1 MPENHSFY
9 YFMTESRSL
18 APPETDLEDPEQLTL
33 SWDSCVSRALVHRNA
48 VAEVLLTDAR
58 ALPDGRFL
66 LAAQWPRSYAT
77 SVTSP
82 SGPGAD
88 PGAGSD
94 SAERHD
100 PMLAAE
106 TIRQVGLYIC
116 QRFLG
121 VPSTSKPVIRSV
133 GFQLD
138 DSAEP
143 VVGYGATDVLCRAEV
158 HDVRHV
164 DDVPWPVALSVRIQ
178 FSAVGREFGSAFGR
192 VRVLSEEEYE
202 TFRGPNAAAGPVPD
216 TVHGRPSPIEVSVPS
231 PGDVMLVRDPAGA
244 LLVAPADLRHPR
256 FFDHPSDHVPGM
268 VLLEAARQA
277 ACLAGATPGRLN
289 GCHMQALRFTEW
301 NAPVHVECAPAE
313 DGWTFQVTQSGDTTA
328 SGTLSFATNR

>member
-1 MPENHSFY
+1 MTENRSFY
-9 YFMTESRSL
+9 YFMTESHSF
-18 APPETDLEDPEQLTL
+18 APPEADPEQLTL
-33 SWDSCVSRALVHRNA
+33 SWDSCVSRTLVHRKA

-58 ALPDGRFL
+58 ALPDGRYL

-77 SVTSP
+77 SASGTGTGTSSR
-82 SGPGAD
+82 SGS
-88 PGAGSD
+88 GSG
-94 SAERHD
+94 ERHD

-121 VPSTSKPVIRSV
+121 APSTSKPVIRSV

-138 DSAEP
+138 NSTEP

-164 DDVPWPVALSVRIQ
+164 DDLPWPVALNVRIQ
-178 FSAVGREFGSAFGR
+178 FSAAGREFGSAFGR

-216 TVHGRPSPIEVSVPS
+216 DVHWRPSPTEVSVPS
-231 PGDVMLVRDPAGA
+231 PGDVMLVRDPSGS

-256 FFDHPSDHVPGM
+256 FFDHPTDHVPGM

-277 ACLAGATPGRLN
+277 ACLAGASPGRLN

-301 NAPVHVECAPAE
+301 NSPVHVECGPAE
-313 DGWTFQVTQSGDTTA
+313 DGWAFQVTQGGDTTA
-328 SGTLSFATNR
+328 SGTLSFATEG

>member
-9 YFMTESRSL
+9 YFMTESPSL
-18 APPETDLEDPEQLTL
+18 ARPEADPEELAL
-33 SWDSCVSRALVHRNA
+33 SWDSCVSRTLVHRNA

-66 LAAQWPRSYAT
+66 LAAQWPRSYAASAT
-77 SVTSP
+77 SDI
-82 SGPGAD
+82 A
-88 PGAGSD
+88 SD
-94 SAERHD
+94 SGSGSGFGFGERHD

-121 VPSTSKPVIRSV
+121 APSTSRPVIRSV

-138 DSAEP
+138 NSAEP
-143 VVGYGATDVLCRAEV
+143 VVGYGATDVLCRAET

-164 DDVPWPVALSVRIQ
+164 DGVPWPVALNVRIQ
-178 FSAVGREFGSAFGR
+178 FSAAGREFGSAFGR
-192 VRVLSEEEYE
+192 VRVLSGEEYE
-202 TFRGPNAAAGPVPD
+202 TFRGSNAAADPVPD
-216 TVHGRPSPIEVSVPS
+216 TVHRRPSHTEVSAPS
-231 PGDVMLVRDPAGA
+231 PGDVMLVRDPSGT

-277 ACLAGATPGRLN
+277 ACLAGASPGRLN

-313 DGWTFQVTQSGDTTA
+313 GGWAFQVTQGGDTTA
-328 SGTLSFATNR
+328 SGTLSFAAKG

>member
-1 MPENHSFY
+1 
-9 YFMTESRSL
+9 MTESHL
-18 APPETDLEDPEQLTL
+18 AAPFEAGPEQLTL
-33 SWDSCVSRALVHRNA
+33 SWDSCVSRTLVHRNA

-77 SVTSP
+77 S
-82 SGPGAD
+82 A
-88 PGAGSD
+88 AG

-121 VPSTSKPVIRSV
+121 APGTSRPVIRSV
-133 GFQLD
+133 GFRLD
-138 DSAEP
+138 NSAEP

-158 HDVRHV
+158 YDTRHV
-164 DDVPWPVALSVRIQ
+164 DDVPWPVALSVRIE
-178 FSAVGREFGSAFGR
+178 FSAAGREFGSAFGR
-192 VRVLSEEEYE
+192 MRVLSEEEYG
-202 TFRGPNAAAGPVPD
+202 TFRGPHADAGPVPD
-216 TVHGRPSPIEVSVPS
+216 EVHWRPSPAEVSVPS
-231 PGDVMLVRDPAGA
+231 PGDVMLVRNRSGA

-277 ACLAGATPGRLN
+277 ACLAGASPGRLS
-289 GCHMQALRFTEW
+289 GCHMEALRFTEW
-301 NAPVHVECAPAE
+301 NAPVHVECGPAE
-313 DGWTFQVTQSGDTTA
+313 EGWAFQVTQGGDTTA
-328 SGTLSFATNR
+328 SGTLAFATKG

>member
-1 MPENHSFY
+1 
-9 YFMTESRSL
+9 MTESRSL
-18 APPETDLEDPEQLTL
+18 APPETTPEHLTL
-33 SWDSCVSRALVHRNA
+33 SWDSCVSRTLVHRRA

-58 ALPDGRFL
+58 ALPDDRFL

-77 SVTSP
+77 SRT
-82 SGPGAD
+82 
-88 PGAGSD
+88 GAGAGAGAGCGSGSASD
-94 SAERHD
+94 ERHD

-121 VPSTSKPVIRSV
+121 APSTSRPVIRNV
-133 GFQLD
+133 GFLLD
-138 DSAEP
+138 NDTEP

-158 HDVRHV
+158 FDVRRV

-178 FSAVGREFGSAFGR
+178 LSAAGREFGSAFGR

-202 TFRGPNAAAGPVPD
+202 TFRGPNAAADPVPD
-216 TVHGRPSPIEVSVPS
+216 DVHGRPSPTEVSVPS

-277 ACLAGATPGRLN
+277 ACLVGASPGRLS

-301 NAPVHVECAPAE
+301 NSPVHVECEPAE
-313 DGWTFQVTQSGDTTA
+313 DGWAFQVTQNGDTTA
-328 SGTLSFATNR
+328 SGTLSFAT

>member
-1 MPENHSFY
+1 
-9 YFMTESRSL
+9 MTESRL
-18 APPETDLEDPEQLTL
+18 PAPPEAGPEQPTL
-33 SWDSCVSRALVHRNA
+33 SWDSCVPRTLVHRKA

-77 SVTSP
+77 SDT
-82 SGPGAD
+82 
-88 PGAGSD
+88 GSD
-94 SAERHD
+94 ERHD

-121 VPSTSKPVIRSV
+121 APSTSRPVIRSV
-133 GFQLD
+133 GFRID
-138 DSAEP
+138 NSEEP

-164 DDVPWPVALSVRIQ
+164 ADVPWPVALSVRVQ
-178 FSAVGREFGSAFGR
+178 FSAGGREFGSAVGR

-202 TFRGPNAAAGPVPD
+202 TFRGPSAAAGPMPD
-216 TVHGRPSPIEVSVPS
+216 GVRRRPSPTEVSVPF
-231 PGDVMLVRDPAGA
+231 PGDVMLVRDSSGT

-277 ACLAGATPGRLN
+277 ACLAGASSGRLN
-289 GCHMQALRFTEW
+289 GCHMRALRFTEW
-301 NAPVHVECAPAE
+301 NSPAHVDCAPTE
-313 DGWTFQVTQSGDTTA
+313 DGWAFQITQGGDTTA
-328 SGTLSFATNR
+328 SGTLSFAAKG

>member
-1 MPENHSFY
+1 
-9 YFMTESRSL
+9 MTESHSL
-18 APPETDLEDPEQLTL
+18 APTAAAPEHLPL
-33 SWDSCVSRALVHRNA
+33 SWDSCVSRTLVHRKA

-58 ALPDGRFL
+58 ALPDGHFL

-77 SVTSP
+77 SRT
-82 SGPGAD
+82 GTGTGTAAD
-88 PGAGSD
+88 SD
-94 SAERHD
+94 ERHD

-121 VPSTSKPVIRSV
+121 APSTSRPVIRNV
-133 GFQLD
+133 GFRLD
-138 DSAEP
+138 NDTEP

-158 HDVRHV
+158 FDVRHV
-164 DDVPWPVALSVRIQ
+164 DDVPWPVALSVRLQ
-178 FSAVGREFGSAFGR
+178 LSAAGREFGSAFGR

-202 TFRGPNAAAGPVPD
+202 TFRGANAAAGPVPD
-216 TVHGRPSPIEVSVPS
+216 TVHRRPSPAEVSVPS
-231 PGDVMLVRDPAGA
+231 PGDVMLVRDPSGA

-277 ACLAGATPGRLN
+277 ACLAGASPGRLS
-289 GCHMQALRFTEW
+289 GCHLHALRFTEW
-301 NAPVHVECAPAE
+301 NSPVHVECEPAE
-313 DGWTFQVTQSGDTTA
+313 DGWAFQVTQDGDTTA
-328 SGTLSFATNR
+328 SGTLSFATRK

>member
-1 MPENHSFY
+1 
-9 YFMTESRSL
+9 MTESRIT
-18 APPETDLEDPEQLTL
+18 APPAAGPERLTL

-77 SVTSP
+77 SGT
-82 SGPGAD
+82 
-88 PGAGSD
+88 GSD
-94 SAERHD
+94 ERHD

-121 VPSTSKPVIRSV
+121 APSTSRPVIRSV
-133 GFQLD
+133 GFLLD
-138 DSAEP
+138 NSAEP

-158 HDVRHV
+158 YDMRHV
-164 DDVPWPVALSVRIQ
+164 DDVPWPVALSVRMEC
-178 FSAVGREFGSAFGR
+178 SAAGREFGSAFGR
-192 VRVLSEEEYE
+192 MRVLSEEEYE
-202 TFRGPNAAAGPVPD
+202 TFRGPYAGADPVRD
-216 TVHGRPSPIEVSVPS
+216 EVHWRPSPTEVSVPS
-231 PGDVMLVRDPAGA
+231 PGDVMLVRNPSGA

-277 ACLAGATPGRLN
+277 ACLAGASPGRLS
-289 GCHMQALRFTEW
+289 GCHLRALRFTEW
-301 NAPVHVECAPAE
+301 NAPVHVECGPAE
-313 DGWTFQVTQSGDTTA
+313 DAWAFQVTQGGDTTA
-328 SGTLSFATNR
+328 SGTLTFATKG

>member
-1 MPENHSFY
+1 M
-9 YFMTESRSL
+9 SR
-18 APPETDLEDPEQLTL
+18 T
-33 SWDSCVSRALVHRNA
+33 LVHRNA

-77 SVTSP
+77 STTVTT
-82 SGPGAD
+82 SGT
-88 PGAGSD
+88 GSD
-94 SAERHD
+94 ERHD

-121 VPSTSKPVIRSV
+121 APSTSKPIIRSV

-138 DSAEP
+138 NSTEP

-158 HDVRHV
+158 FDVRHV
-164 DDVPWPVALSVRIQ
+164 DDVPWPAALSVRIQ
-178 FSAVGREFGSAFGR
+178 FSAAGREFGSAFGR

-216 TVHGRPSPIEVSVPS
+216 AVHRRPSPTEVSVLS
-231 PGDVMLVRDPAGA
+231 PGDVMLVRDPSGT

-277 ACLAGATPGRLN
+277 ACLAGASPGRLN

-301 NAPVHVECAPAE
+301 NAPVHVECGPAE
-313 DGWTFQVTQSGDTTA
+313 DGWAFQVTQSGDTTA
-328 SGTLSFATNR
+328 SGTLSFATKG

>member
-1 MPENHSFY
+1 MPESH
-9 YFMTESRSL
+9 SL
-18 APPETDLEDPEQLTL
+18 ALPETAPEHLTL
-33 SWDSCVSRALVHRNA
+33 SWDSCVSRTLVHRKA

-77 SVTSP
+77 STTSG
-82 SGPGAD
+82 SGS
-88 PGAGSD
+88 GSG

-116 QRFLG
+116 RRFLG
-121 VPSTSKPVIRSV
+121 APSTSKPVIRSV

-138 DSAEP
+138 NSTEP

-158 HDVRHV
+158 SDVRHV
-164 DDVPWPVALSVRIQ
+164 DEVPWPVALSVRIQ
-178 FSAVGREFGSAFGR
+178 FSAAGREFGSAFGR
-192 VRVLSEEEYE
+192 VRVLSEEEYD
-202 TFRGPNAAAGPVPD
+202 TFRGPNAAAAPVPD
-216 TVHGRPSPIEVSVPS
+216 DVHRRPSPAEVSVPS
-231 PGDVMLVRDPAGA
+231 PGDVMLVRDPSGS

-277 ACLAGATPGRLN
+277 ACLAGASPGRLS
-289 GCHMQALRFTEW
+289 GCHLQALRFTEW
-301 NAPVHVECAPAE
+301 NSPVHVACAPAE
-313 DGWTFQVTQSGDTTA
+313 DGWTFQVTQAGETTA
-328 SGTLSFATNR
+328 SGTLSFASEG

>member
-1 MPENHSFY
+1 
-9 YFMTESRSL
+9 MTESRSL
-18 APPETDLEDPEQLTL
+18 ALPETAPEHLTL
-33 SWDSCVSRALVHRNA
+33 SWDSCVSRALVHRKA

-77 SVTSP
+77 SATSGSR
-82 SGPGAD
+82 SGSGA
-88 PGAGSD
+88 ASD
-94 SAERHD
+94 ERHD

-121 VPSTSKPVIRSV
+121 APSTSKPVIRSV

-138 DSAEP
+138 NSTEP

-158 HDVRHV
+158 SDVRHV
-164 DDVPWPVALSVRIQ
+164 ADVPWPVALSVRIQ
-178 FSAVGREFGSAFGR
+178 FSAAGREFGSAFGR
-192 VRVLSEEEYE
+192 VRVLSEEEYDV
-202 TFRGPNAAAGPVPD
+202 FRGPNAAAAPVPD
-216 TVHGRPSPIEVSVPS
+216 DVHWRPSPTDVSVPS
-231 PGDVMLVRDPAGA
+231 FGDVMLVRDPSGS

-277 ACLAGATPGRLN
+277 ACLAGASPGRLS

-301 NAPVHVECAPAE
+301 HSPVHVECGPAA
-313 DGWTFQVTQSGDTTA
+313 DGWAFQVTQAGETTA
-328 SGTLSFATNR
+328 SGTLSFATQGYEGYEG

>member
-1 MPENHSFY
+1 
-9 YFMTESRSL
+9 MTDSRSL
-18 APPETDLEDPEQLTL
+18 APPEATPEHLTL
-33 SWDSCVSRALVHRNA
+33 NWDSCVSRTLVHRRA

-58 ALPDGRFL
+58 ALGDDQFL

-77 SVTSP
+77 SRTGAGG
-82 SGPGAD
+82 GPGSSS
-88 PGAGSD
+88 GSGCD
-94 SAERHD
+94 ERHD
-100 PMLAAE
+100 PILAAE

-121 VPSTSKPVIRSV
+121 APSTSRPVIRSV
-133 GFQLD
+133 GFRLD
-138 DSAEP
+138 NDTEP

-158 HDVRHV
+158 FDVRRA

-178 FSAVGREFGSAFGR
+178 LSAAGREFGSAFGR

-216 TVHGRPSPIEVSVPS
+216 DVHRRPSPTEVWVPS
-231 PGDVMLVRDPAGA
+231 PGDVMLVRDPSGA

-277 ACLAGATPGRLN
+277 ACLAGASPGRLS
-289 GCHMQALRFTEW
+289 GCHMRALRFTEW
-301 NAPVHVECAPAE
+301 NSPVHVECGPAE
-313 DGWTFQVTQSGDTTA
+313 DGWAFQVTQDGDTTA
-328 SGTLSFATNR
+328 SGTLSFATQG

>member
-1 MPENHSFY
+1 
-9 YFMTESRSL
+9 MTASHSL
-18 APPETDLEDPEQLTL
+18 APPETAPEHLTL
-33 SWDSCVSRALVHRNA
+33 SWDSCVSRTLVHRKA

-77 SVTSP
+77 SIA
-82 SGPGAD
+82 SGSRSGS
-88 PGAGSD
+88 GSD
-94 SAERHD
+94 ERHD

-121 VPSTSKPVIRSV
+121 APSTSKPVIRSV

-138 DSAEP
+138 NSTEP

-158 HDVRHV
+158 SDVRHV

-178 FSAVGREFGSAFGR
+178 FSAAGREFGSAFGR
-192 VRVLSEEEYE
+192 VRVLSEEEYD
-202 TFRGPNAAAGPVPD
+202 TFRGPNSAATPVPD
-216 TVHGRPSPIEVSVPS
+216 DVHRRPSPTEVSVPS
-231 PGDVMLVRDPAGA
+231 PGDVMLVRDPSGS

-277 ACLAGATPGRLN
+277 ACLAGASPGRLN

-301 NAPVHVECAPAE
+301 NSPVHVECAPAE
-313 DGWTFQVTQSGDTTA
+313 DGWTFQVTQAGETTA
-328 SGTLSFATNR
+328 SGTLSFATEGYATEG

>member
-1 MPENHSFY
+1 M
-9 YFMTESRSL
+9 SR
-18 APPETDLEDPEQLTL
+18 T
-33 SWDSCVSRALVHRNA
+33 LVHRNA

-58 ALPDGRFL
+58 ALPDDRYL

-77 SVTSP
+77 SG
-82 SGPGAD
+82 SGSD
-88 PGAGSD
+88 PG

-121 VPSTSKPVIRSV
+121 APSTSRPVIRSV

-138 DSAEP
+138 NATEP
-143 VVGYGATDVLCRAEV
+143 AVGYGATDILCRAEV
-158 HDVRHV
+158 HDARRV
-164 DDVPWPVALSVRIQ
+164 DAVPWPVALNVRIQ
-178 FSAVGREFGSAFGR
+178 FSAAGREFGSAFGR

-202 TFRGPNAAAGPVPD
+202 TLRGPKAAADPIPD
-216 TVHGRPSPIEVSVPS
+216 NVHSRPSPAEVSVPF
-231 PGDVMLVRDPAGA
+231 PGDVMVVRAHSGT

-277 ACLAGATPGRLN
+277 ACLAGAAPGRLN

-313 DGWTFQVTQSGDTTA
+313 DGWAFQITQNADTTA
-328 SGTLSFATNR
+328 SGTLSFATKG

>member
-1 MPENHSFY
+1 MPGNHSFY
-9 YFMTESRSL
+9 YFMTESPSL
-18 APPETDLEDPEQLTL
+18 ARPDADPEELAL
-33 SWDSCVSRALVHRNA
+33 SWDSCVSRTLVHRNA

-58 ALPDGRFL
+58 ALPDGRYL
-66 LAAQWPRSYAT
+66 LAAQWPRSYA
-77 SVTSP
+77 SSAA
-82 SGPGAD
+82 SGI
-88 PGAGSD
+88 GSG
-94 SAERHD
+94 SCSGERHD

-121 VPSTSKPVIRSV
+121 APSTSRPVIRSV

-138 DSAEP
+138 NSAEP

-164 DDVPWPVALSVRIQ
+164 DDVPWPVALNVRIQ
-178 FSAVGREFGSAFGR
+178 FSAAGREFGSAFGR

-202 TFRGPNAAAGPVPD
+202 MVRGPNAAADPIRD
-216 TVHGRPSPIEVSVPS
+216 NVHARPSPIEVSVPS
-231 PGDVMLVRDPAGA
+231 PGDVMLVRAPSGT

-277 ACLAGATPGRLN
+277 ACLAGASPGRLN

-313 DGWTFQVTQSGDTTA
+313 DGWAFQITQNGDTTA
-328 SGTLSFATNR
+328 SGTLSFATKG